1 MRIHPAAI
9 PALLILLVTIAAGA
23 DETSRP
29 TSAEIRRRIDDLF
42 TASRY
47 DSILSLIPAY
57 IQRAEAEHDS
67 ILLGR
72 MYAQRGR
79 VLIMVGRRVEAER
92 DIDIAIRVAEAARD
106 TIGWMPAIHYKG
118 FVYTGEVRYD
128 DATRCFEQRLLL
140 ARKVH
145 STIDE
150 AWARS
155 AIAYCAHLVNN
166 NARASAEYRQAIA
179 LFRQSG
185 SPRLTVE
192 PLIGLGRVEYA
203 VGSEAEAKRCFQQ
216 AWVVAREV
224 GDHVNEMWAV
234 NNLGTLES
242 ANGDP
247 GRAAAYFQRA
257 FDIARGINFPR
268 GMVIP
273 ALNLAAR
280 AQELGDFARAQAI
293 LSDAKDVCR
302 TRGGGEFSNMV
313 DVGLADLRIAE
324 GRYNAAG
331 TIYRRLLAVTDRLE
345 PQHRDL
351 AVVGLARVLAN
362 NDSVP
367 QAIQLLTNNF
377 EASGANVYAE
387 AEPAAYLLLSRL
399 HERANHPEAALRSA
413 HRAVKCA
420 QDMAS
425 HRVVVTAHLRESV
438 CYRALGR
445 RPEAYA
451 SLVDGLDS
459 LETARRGINTP
470 EWRETFGQDTAR
482 DVLDAGQVLLEYP
495 EGLPTPVGERA
506 FFDCMQRFKTRSLLD
521 RISEPRTEAEPAAGQ
536 RVATIDELQGHVLRP
551 GELLLEF
558 FVGSAESYLVAV
570 TPDSLRLVKLP
581 GPDSPLAESID
592 LYHRAVASADLILQS
607 DFPPER
613 LAPIQQSIGMA
624 MMGEV
629 ADLVENAQCVFVA
642 PDGFF
647 ASIPFGTLMLGDS
660 SRMLM
665 ETKDVVQIPSAS
677 VLALQRSRPT
687 RSRGGAARLVA
698 FEAVGQSKLPGADE
712 EVRALSN
719 QYAGVQR
726 VRGLVGGAEGL
737 ATVLAQCDVLHVAA
751 HALIV
756 DQSPWESG
764 LRLVAVAEAGDSGIA
779 AIPTTTRSSADT
791 TAILSSADSALV
803 ARAFR
808 GDPFVRAWQIAKLSL
823 PMTLT
828 VLAGCETAGGRLTTG
843 EGVLGLTAAFMSAG
857 VPVVVSSLWP
867 IDDRATAR
875 VMRRFYE
882 HLAKGESVATSLRLA
897 QLDTRRTHGRSH
909 PFYWAGFTVVGDG
922 SMVVRVERASRLRPA
937 LLALLALALAGTT
950 MAVVRGRRPR
960 RGADNLLTGQDRV

>member
-1 MRIHPAAI
+1 MRIHPPAI
-9 PALLILLVTIAAGA
+9 PVLLVLLATPTVPAAG
-23 DETSRP
+23 ETGRL
-29 TSAEIRRRIDDLF
+29 TTTEIRRRIDDLF

-57 IQRAEAEHDS
+57 IQRAEAERDS

-79 VLIMVGRRVEAER
+79 VLIMVGRRVEAEH
-92 DIDIAIRVAEAARD
+92 DIDIAIRIAEAARD
-106 TIGWMPAIHYKG
+106 TVGWMPAVHYKG
-118 FVYTGEVRYD
+118 FVYTGEARYD
-128 DATRCFEQRLLL
+128 DATRCFEKRLLL

-155 AIAYCAHLVNN
+155 AIAYCAHLLSD
-166 NARASAEYRQAIA
+166 NARAGAEYRHAIT

-192 PLIGLGRVEYA
+192 PLIGLGRVEHA

-216 AWVVAREV
+216 AWIVACEA
-224 GDHVNEMWAV
+224 GDRVNEMWAV

-257 FDIARGINFPR
+257 LDIAREISFPR

-280 AQELGDFARAQAI
+280 AQELGDFAHAEAI
-293 LSDAKDVCR
+293 LNDAKDVCR

-313 DVGLADLRIAE
+313 DVSLADLRIAE
-324 GRYNAAG
+324 GKYNAAG

-351 AVVGLARVLAN
+351 AVIGLARVLAS

-367 QAIQLLTNNF
+367 QAIELLIENF

-420 QDMAS
+420 QNMTS
-425 HRVVVTAHLRESV
+425 QRVAVTARLRESV
-438 CYRALGR
+438 CYRTLGR
-445 RPEAYA
+445 RAEAYA

-470 EWRETFGQDTAR
+470 EWRETFGQDNAR

-495 EGLPTPVGERA
+495 EGLPTPVRERA

-521 RISEPRTEAEPAAGQ
+521 RISEPRTETEPATVQ
-536 RVATIDELQGHVLRP
+536 RVATIDELQGRVLRP
-551 GELLLEF
+551 GELLLEL

-570 TPDSLRLVKLP
+570 TSDSLRLVKLP

-592 LYHRAVASADLILQS
+592 LYHRAMASADLALQA

-613 LAPIQQSIGMA
+613 LASIQQYIGMA
-624 MMGEV
+624 VMGEV
-629 ADLVENAQCVFVA
+629 VDLVEKAQRVFVA

-647 ASIPFGTLMLGDS
+647 ASIPFGTLMPGDS
-660 SRMLM
+660 SRLLM

-677 VLALQRSRPT
+677 VLSLQRSRPT

-698 FEAVGQSKLPGADE
+698 LEASTESRLPGADA
-712 EVRALSN
+712 EVRALSTR
-719 QYAGVQR
+719 YAGVHR
-726 VRGLVGGAEGL
+726 VRGLVGGADGL
-737 ATVLAQCDVLHVAA
+737 AVVLSECDVLHVAA

-756 DQSPWESG
+756 DQSPWQSG
-764 LRLVAVAEAGDSGIA
+764 LRLVAVAEAADSGIA
-779 AIPTTTRSSADT
+779 SIPTTTRSSADT

-875 VMRRFYE
+875 VMRCFYE

-897 QLDTRRTHGRSH
+897 QLDTRRTRGRVASILLGRFH
-909 PFYWAGFTVVGDG
+909 RGRGWLDGGKGGKGFPSPPGTSCPAG
-922 SMVVRVERASRLRPA
+922 
-937 LLALLALALAGTT
+937 AGTCRHDHGGRAEAAPT
-950 MAVVRGRRPR
+950 SRG
-960 RGADNLLTGQDRV
+960 